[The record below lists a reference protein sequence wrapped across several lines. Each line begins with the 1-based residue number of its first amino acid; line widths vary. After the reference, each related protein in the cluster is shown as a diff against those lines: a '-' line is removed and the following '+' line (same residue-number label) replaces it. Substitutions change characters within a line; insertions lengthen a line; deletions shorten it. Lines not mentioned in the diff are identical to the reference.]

1 MRQKLWVGVIF
12 LALLGSQL
20 GIAVGVNEWRAD
32 TGPQGS
38 PGEQG
43 ARGPRGQQGT
53 AGLPG
58 PAGASFHVDRPGSAE
73 IPIYSTLDTLSG
85 YDLEYC
91 LESLSNAQEYGW
103 VVPAAACP

>member
-1 MRQKLWVGVIF
+1 MRQKLWLGVIF
-12 LALLGSQL
+12 LALLGSQF

-32 TGPQGS
+32 TGAQGP

-43 ARGPRGQQGT
+43 ARGLTGV
-53 AGLPG
+53 AGSPG
-58 PAGASFHVDRPGSAE
+58 PAGSSLHVERPEPAE
-73 IPIYSTLDTLSG
+73 IPIYSTFDTLAG

-103 VVPAAACP
+103 AIPAAACP